1 MSAVPG
7 QEGLISQ
14 SAARERPM
22 AGGPE
27 EAMNAQ
33 YRRDGLTASAVPAAS
48 AVTVA
53 PAVTVPSPAPG
64 TPPSADQLS
73 VKTKVFAFTAMCIGF
88 FIALLDIQ
96 IVSASLRDIG
106 GGLSAGTDETA
117 WVQTSYLIAEII
129 VIPLS
134 GWLSRVMST
143 RWLFCVS
150 AVGFTATSLLCGVAW
165 DIHSMIVFR
174 ALQGFLGGSMIP
186 TVFTTAFIYF
196 SGNQRVIAAAT
207 VGAISSLAPTLGPT
221 IGGWI
226 TDNYSW
232 HWLFFVNLVPG
243 VFVAVVVPMLV
254 RIDKPNLTLL
264 RGADY
269 LGMVLMAVCL
279 GCLEYTLE
287 EGERWD
293 WFSDNTIRTTAWITA
308 LSGAGFLWRSL
319 THPQPIV
326 DFSAL
331 KIRNF
336 GLGSLLSFVSG
347 IVIFSTIYLT
357 PLFLGRVRGFSA
369 LQIGLAV
376 FSTGLFQIS
385 AIPIYT
391 MLARRFDL
399 RWLMIFG
406 FVCFTLSMWTFV
418 PITHDWGWREL
429 LLPQALRGFGQQ
441 FAVAPIVTLALGSL
455 PPPRLKFA
463 SGLFNL
469 MRNLGGAIGIALCG
483 TILNDRSNVHFLH
496 LAEHLNGSNFSAQA
510 LVANVAAAD
519 TSHWSGDAAHGTTE
533 ALHQLWVL
541 TFREAQTQAFSDAFV
556 AIMVC
561 LVVATAVIPLM
572 KKVLPPSAP
581 PADAH

>member
-1 MSAVPG
+1 
-7 QEGLISQ
+7 
-14 SAARERPM
+14 
-22 AGGPE
+22 
-27 EAMNAQ
+27 MNAV
-33 YRRDGLTASAVPAAS
+33 TANVSARPRVGQKPPAGPIAQ
-48 AVTVA
+48 
-53 PAVTVPSPAPG
+53 PAP
-64 TPPSADQLS
+64 DQLS
-73 VKTKVFAFTAMCIGF
+73 MKAKVFAFAAMCVGF

-143 RWLFCVS
+143 RWLFCAS
-150 AVGFTATSLLCGVAW
+150 AVGFTAASLLCGAAW
-165 DIHSMIVFR
+165 NIQSMIVFR

-196 SGNQRVIAAAT
+196 QGNQRSIAAAT

-232 HWLFFVNLVPG
+232 HWLFFINLAPG
-243 VFVAVVVPMLV
+243 IFVAVVVPILV
-254 RIDKPNLTLL
+254 RIDKPNLSLL

-269 LGMVLMAVCL
+269 LGMVLMGVCL

-293 WFSDNTIRTTAWITA
+293 WFGDDTIRTTAWIA
-308 LSGAGFLWRSL
+308 GLSGVAFVWRSL

-336 GLGSLLSFVSG
+336 GLGSLLSFVTG
-347 IVIFSTIYLT
+347 ITLFSTIYLT
-357 PLFLGRVRGFSA
+357 PQYLGQVRAFSA

-376 FSTGLFQIS
+376 FSTGLFQVC
-385 AIPIYT
+385 AIPLYT
-391 MLARRFDL
+391 ALTRRVDL
-399 RWLMIFG
+399 RWLMLIG
-406 FVCFTLSMWTFV
+406 FLCFTLSMWTFT
-418 PITHDWGWREL
+418 PITHEWGWKEL

-441 FAVAPIVTLALGSL
+441 FAVAPVVTLALGSL
-455 PPPRLKFA
+455 PQQRLKLA

-483 TILNDRSNVHFLH
+483 TLLNDRTNLHFLH
-496 LAEHLNGSNFSAQA
+496 LAERLNGSNEAAQA
-510 LVANVAAAD
+510 LLARVAATD
-519 TSHWSGDAAHGTTE
+519 TSHWSGDTVHGSV
-533 ALHQLWVL
+533 AGLRQLWLL
-541 TFREAQTQAFSDAFV
+541 TFREAQTQAFADTFL

-561 LVVATAVIPLM
+561 LIVATVLIPLM
-572 KKVLPPSAP
+572 HRVAPPSAP
-581 PADAH
+581 SADSH